1 MNARV
6 NNLPGTTPLVAMALI
21 DMAVSKVCVEGKGTD
36 FNGNIT
42 NKNSLTLTIPGSVPL
57 SRSTPKVN
65 WVFFGLRPILSSSC
79 MESVF
84 VQPC

>member
-42 NKNSLTLTIPGSVPL
+42 NKNFLSCNVTLTLTIPGSVPL

-79 MESVF
+79 ME
-84 VQPC
+84 

>member
-36 FNGNIT
+36 FNGQ
-42 NKNSLTLTIPGSVPL
+42 KL
-57 SRSTPKVN
+57 
-65 WVFFGLRPILSSSC
+65 PILQCYPNPNHSWIRP
-79 MESVF
+79 F
-84 VQPC
+84 VQIHT